1 MFNVFCVKAQSHFCT
16 RSHSFLRIS
25 SNSGW
30 HKSPFNTS
38 LGNSAKLGSKHFE
51 HCKLAEKN
59 LKTTSIFGFKAYSKN
74 LQAQRQRCCTLFCTL
89 MMTVADNA
97 QLLLEFCSCRELE
110 KVQSVTARSM
120 MKARSRM
127 FCNTSEHSVPK
138 EREKN
143 IFAG

>member
-1 MFNVFCVKAQSHFCT
+1 
-16 RSHSFLRIS
+16 
-25 SNSGW
+25 
-30 HKSPFNTS
+30 
-38 LGNSAKLGSKHFE
+38 
-51 HCKLAEKN
+51 
-59 LKTTSIFGFKAYSKN
+59 
-74 LQAQRQRCCTLFCTL
+74 